1 MRYNFLPSF
10 VRRKGRITKLQEK
23 NLNFLKDYLIKDSST
38 LNDNTS
44 FDRTALEIGFGNGED
59 FFSFAKEKN
68 NTLFLASEVYKS
80 GIGNLIGKIR
90 EHSLENICIYEG
102 DIRDLIFE
110 EEGFRFDEVY
120 IICPDPWPKDRH
132 HKRRLLSRDFFER
145 IQSCLKPNSF
155 IFLST
160 DWENYAFKIQD
171 VLRDFEDKFSIENVK
186 QIPGRELSKFQKK
199 GIKEGR
205 DIYTFK
211 LSLI

>member
-38 LNDNTS
+38 LNDNRS
-44 FDRTALEIGFGNGED
+44 FDKTALEIGFGNGED

-160 DWENYAFKIQD
+160 DWENYAFQIQD

-199 GIKEGR
+199 GIREGR

>member
-10 VRRKGRITKLQEK
+10 ARRKGRITKLQET
-23 NLNFLKDYLIKDSST
+23 NLSFLADYSLDDPNT
-38 LNDNTS
+38 LNNNPS
-44 FDRTALEIGFGNGED
+44 FDKIALEIGFGNGED
-59 FFSFAKEKN
+59 FFSFAKDKT

-90 EHSLENICIYEG
+90 EHSLENIYIHEG

-110 EEGFRFDEVY
+110 EKGFKFDEVY
-120 IICPDPWPKDRH
+120 IIQP
-132 HKRRLLSRDFFER
+132 
-145 IQSCLKPNSF
+145 CLKPNSF
-155 IFLST
+155 LFLST
-160 DWENYAFKIQD
+160 DWKNYAEQIQD
-171 VLRDFEDKFSIENVK
+171 VLRGFEDKFSIETIK

-205 DIYTFK
+205 EIYNFK

>member
-23 NLNFLKDYLIKDSST
+23 NLNFLKDYLIKDPST
-38 LNDNTS
+38 LNDNSS
-44 FDRTALEIGFGNGED
+44 FDKTALEIGFGNGED

-171 VLRDFEDKFSIENVK
+171 ILRDFEDKFSIENVK

-211 LSLI
+211 LCLI

>member
-1 MRYNFLPSF
+1 LPSF
-10 VRRKGRITKLQEK
+10 ARRKGRITKLQEK
-23 NLNFLKDYLIKDSST
+23 NLSFLSDYSLDDPNT
-38 LNDNTS
+38 LNNNPS
-44 FDRTALEIGFGNGED
+44 FDKIALEIGFGNGED

-90 EHSLENICIYEG
+90 KHSLENVYIHEG
-102 DIRDLIFE
+102 DIRDLILE
-110 EEGFRFDEVY
+110 EKSFKFDEVY

-132 HKRRLLSRDFFER
+132 HKRRLLNKDFFER
-145 IQSCLKPNSF
+145 IQPCLKSNSF

-160 DWENYAFKIQD
+160 DWKNYAEQIQD
-171 VLRDFEDKFSIENVK
+171 VLRGFEDEFSIETIK

-205 DIYTFK
+205 EIYNFK

>member
-10 VRRKGRITKLQEK
+10 VRRKGRITKLQER

-38 LNDNTS
+38 LNDNRS
-44 FDRTALEIGFGNGED
+44 FDKTALEIGFGNGED

-102 DIRDLIFE
+102 DIRDLSFE

>member
-44 FDRTALEIGFGNGED
+44 FDKTALEIGFGNGED

-68 NTLFLASEVYKS
+68 DTLFLASEVYKS

-171 VLRDFEDKFSIENVK
+171 ILRDFEDKFSIENVK

-211 LSLI
+211 LCLI

>member
-23 NLNFLKDYLIKDSST
+23 NLSFLTDYSLDDPNT
-38 LNDNTS
+38 LNNNSS
-44 FDRTALEIGFGNGED
+44 FDKIALEIGFGNGED

-90 EHSLENICIYEG
+90 EHSLENIYIYEG

>member
-10 VRRKGRITKLQEK
+10 ARRKGRITKLQEK
-23 NLNFLKDYLIKDSST
+23 NLSFLADYSLKHPNT
-38 LNDNTS
+38 LNDNPS
-44 FDRTALEIGFGNGED
+44 FDKIALEIGFGNGED

-90 EHSLENICIYEG
+90 EHSLKNICIHEG

-132 HKRRLLSRDFFER
+132 HKRRLLNKEFFAR
-145 IQSCLKPNSF
+145 IQACLKPNSLH
-155 IFLST
+155 FLST
-160 DWENYAFKIQD
+160 DWKNYAEQIQD
-171 VLRDFEDKFSIENVK
+171 VLRDFEDKFSVETIK
-186 QIPGRELSKFQKK
+186 QIPGREFSKFQKK
-199 GIKEGR
+199 GIDEGR
-205 DIYTFK
+205 EIYSFK